1 MIPKKPKTITAQ
13 QEAAIESFINGS
25 QPTTKKQT
33 TSIDK
38 TNIKMYNLP
47 MPKELHATAKY
58 KATLKGQTLLAYILE
73 AIEEKN
79 NRSD

>member
-13 QEAAIESFINGS
+13 QEAAIENFINGE
-25 QPTTKKQT
+25 QPITKNKTTNK
-33 TSIDK
+33 DK
-38 TNIKMYNLP
+38 TDIKMYNLP

-79 NRSD
+79 SRSD

>member
-13 QEAAIESFINGS
+13 QEAAIENFINGE
-25 QPTTKKQT
+25 QPITK
-33 TSIDK
+33 DK
-38 TNIKMYNLP
+38 TTNKDKTDVKMYNLP

-79 NRSD
+79 SRSD

>member
-13 QEAAIESFINGS
+13 QEAAIENFINGE
-25 QPTTKKQT
+25 QPITKNKTTNK
-33 TSIDK
+33 DK
-38 TNIKMYNLP
+38 TDVKMYNLP

-79 NRSD
+79 SRSD